1 MIVAGLTGSI
11 AMGKST
17 VAAMFAALGAPVF
30 DADAAVRSFYAGK
43 GREPVEAMF
52 PGVLV
57 NGGIDRDRLAQLV
70 LTDPTALKRLEGLVH
85 PAVADAEARFIERAA
100 AEGRRLTIVDV
111 PLLFETGGES
121 GVDLVVVV
129 SAPER
134 VQRAR
139 ALQRHGMSDAKL
151 DAMLS
156 RQISDV
162 EKRRRAH
169 FVIDTSGSM
178 EQTRMQVSQF
188 MRAVAGLAGN
198 RDRRA

>member
-43 GREPVEAMF
+43 GRDPVEAMF

-85 PAVADAEARFIERAA
+85 PAVSDAEARFIERAA

-134 VQRAR
+134 IQRAR
-139 ALQRHGMSDAKL
+139 ALHRQGMSDAKL

-156 RQISDV
+156 HQISDG

>member
-52 PGVLV
+52 PGVLA

-70 LTDPTALKRLEGLVH
+70 LTDPTALKRLEDLVH

-169 FVIDTSGSM
+169 FVIDTSGRM
-178 EQTRMQVSQF
+178 EQTRRQVSQF

>member
-30 DADAAVRSFYAGK
+30 DADAAVRLFYAGRGK
-43 GREPVEAMF
+43 ETVEAMF

-57 NGGIDRDRLAQLV
+57 NGSIDRDRLAQLV
-70 LTDPTALKRLEGLVH
+70 LTDPKALNRLEGLVH
-85 PAVADAEARFIERAA
+85 PAVADEEERFIERAA

-129 SAPER
+129 SAPES

-139 ALQRHGMSDAKL
+139 ALQRDGMSDAKL

-156 RQISDV
+156 RQMSDV

-169 FVIDTSGSM
+169 FVIDTAGRL